1 MEEIEQVFVRTI
13 RSKRLYRDLVLVV
26 LIVILVMIIYM
37 LVMHVNI
44 KVLLSVNPILLFLA
58 TVFYG
63 LSNIVD
69 ALRLKILF
77 RNVGYNMSILD
88 ALRARIMGNIV
99 ALATPSSIGGEPVRA
114 LILASYGIRLSRAIA
129 VTLFEDYWDII
140 IINIPA
146 LVFAAMKLPLTIL
159 VLLSSLYNIIAWN
172 ILFLA
177 VRREGVR
184 KIVLKLHDRSFGV
197 VKKFLGL
204 VIIMVNSVRHVS
216 TTLSLKSAAKVVLV
230 TLAKYTIVYS
240 SFLLA
245 ACSIGN
251 VSPQQIFEALV
262 FYNAMGPIPTPGAAG
277 GAEYGLSMVLSPE
290 QVIIV
295 RIVAFFVTIIL
306 GLPILVMYIRE
317 LHERSTTDIDVSASL
332 TTP

>member
-1 MEEIEQVFVRTI
+1 MEEVEQVFIKTI
-13 RSKRLYRDLVLVV
+13 RSKRLYRNLVLVI
-26 LIVILVMIIYM
+26 LIVVLVMIIYM

-44 KVLLSVNPILLFLA
+44 KILLSVNPVLLLLA
-58 TVFYG
+58 MVLYG

-77 RNVGYNMSILD
+77 KNIGYNMNIVD

-129 VTLFEDYWDII
+129 VTLFEDYWDIM

-146 LVFAAMKLPLTIL
+146 LVFAAMKLPLTVLI
-159 VLLSSLYNIIAWN
+159 LLSSLYNVVAWN

-184 KIVLKLHDRSFGV
+184 KLVLKLRDRSLGII
-197 VKKFLGL
+197 KKFLNL
-204 VIIMVNSVRHVS
+204 VIIMVNSVKHVS
-216 TTLSLKSAAKVVLV
+216 TSMSFKSAIKVVLI
-230 TLAKYTIVYS
+230 TLVKYIIVYS
-240 SFLLA
+240 SFLVA
-245 ACSIGN
+245 AHSISN
-251 VSPQQIFEALV
+251 VDLLQVFEALI
-262 FYNAMGPIPTPGAAG
+262 FYNAMGPVPTPGAAG

-295 RIVAFFVTIIL
+295 RATAFFVTVII
-306 GLPILVMYIRE
+306 GLPILMLYFRE
-317 LHERSTTDIDVSASL
+317 LHEISTTDINVSTSS
-332 TTP
+332 TSS

>member
-1 MEEIEQVFVRTI
+1 MEEIEQVFIKTI
-13 RSKRLYRDLVLVV
+13 RSKRLYRNLVFVIFIVV
-26 LIVILVMIIYM
+26 LVMIVYM
-37 LVMHVNI
+37 LVMHVSI
-44 KVLLSVNPILLFLA
+44 KVLLSVDPILLLLA
-58 TVFYG
+58 MVLYG

-77 RNVGYNMSILD
+77 KNVGYNMSIVD

-146 LVFAAMKLPLTIL
+146 LVFAAMRLPLTIL

-184 KIVLKLHDRSFGV
+184 KLVLRLRDKSFGII
-197 VKKFLGL
+197 KKFLDL
-204 VIIMVNSVRHVS
+204 VIIMVNSVKHVS
-216 TTLSLKSAAKVVLV
+216 ASLSLKSAAKVVLV
-230 TLAKYTIVYS
+230 TLTKYTIVYS
-240 SFLLA
+240 SFLVA
-245 ACSIGN
+245 AYSVSN

-262 FYNAMGPIPTPGAAG
+262 FYNAMGPVPTPGAAG
-277 GAEYGLSMVLSPE
+277 GAEYGLSIVLSPE

-295 RIVAFFVTIIL
+295 RAVAFFVTIIL

-317 LHERSTTDIDVSASL
+317 LHEKSTTDINVSAPL
-332 TTP
+332 TSP

>member
-1 MEEIEQVFVRTI
+1 MEEIEQVFIRTI
-13 RSKRLYRDLVLVV
+13 RSKKLYRNLIFVVLVV
-26 LIVILVMIIYM
+26 IFVMIIYM
-37 LVMHVNI
+37 LVMHVSI
-44 KVLLSVNPILLFLA
+44 EILLNVDPVFLIIA
-58 TVFYG
+58 MILYG
-63 LSNIVD
+63 LSNIID
-69 ALRLKILF
+69 ALRLKVLF
-77 RNVGYNMSILD
+77 KNVGYDMSIVD

-146 LVFAAMKLPLTIL
+146 VILAIMKLPLTIF
-159 VLLSSLYNIIAWN
+159 VLLSSLYNIVAWN

-177 VRREGVR
+177 IRRESVR
-184 KIVLKLHDRSFGV
+184 EFILKLHEKSFSFI
-197 VKKFLGL
+197 KKFLDL

-216 TTLSLKSAAKVVLV
+216 TSLSLKSAIKIILI
-230 TLAKYTIVYS
+230 TLAKYTIVYF

-245 ACSIGN
+245 AYSISKI
-251 VSPQQIFEALV
+251 SPCRVFEALV

-277 GAEYGLSMVLSPE
+277 GAEYGLSIVLSPE

-306 GLPILVMYIRE
+306 GLPILVMYLGE
-317 LHERSTTDIDVSASL
+317 LHKESTTNVNVSASF
-332 TTP
+332 TSS